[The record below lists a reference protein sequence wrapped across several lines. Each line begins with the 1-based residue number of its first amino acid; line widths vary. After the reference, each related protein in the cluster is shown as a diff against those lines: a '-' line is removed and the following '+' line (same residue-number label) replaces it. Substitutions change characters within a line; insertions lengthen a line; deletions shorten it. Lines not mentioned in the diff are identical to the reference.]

1 MNKYLTENKKI
12 FSFDKSFSTN
22 ITFSQPDKYKLLEK
36 ISHTSDNLINI
47 GSNLSY
53 SPLGFSRESLS
64 INIKN
69 FDRILHFDKREKTIT
84 VEAGLT
90 LIEFLNFTLKHNLWI
105 PQLPGYPTI
114 TIGGAVAA
122 NAHGKSCGKHGT
134 IRKSIK
140 SILLFHKTHGWLNLS
155 EDKNKE
161 IFDLTIGG
169 IGLTGTIVSVTFELM
184 EIKSSKFITKKK
196 EVNSVE
202 DSLKLILDES
212 KDASYTYTWNR
223 ADNLSN
229 FGKGIVYKN
238 YLDQNLNNF
247 EKLKEEKNQFKPFIF
262 PMWNKFSINI
272 INSLYLKLNKLTKS
286 EKNENFLN
294 VIFPFYGKENYFNF
308 FGKKGFIESQLLVSE
323 EKLNSFIEEF
333 KNLFEKFEPTIT
345 LFSLKNMS
353 GKQKFLRFEDNKI
366 CLTFDYVNTKKNL
379 LFMSKI
385 DNLYNKYNITP
396 SIIKDSRI
404 SKEILRKSYNEEL
417 TRFKDELFKFDKKRI
432 YQSEISNRLEI

>member
-53 SPLGFSRESLS
+53 SPLGFSRKSLS

-169 IGLTGTIVSVTFELM
+169 IGLTGTIVSVTFELT

-366 CLTFDYVNTKKNL
+366 CLTFDYVNNKKNL

>member
-69 FDRILHFDKREKTIT
+69 FDRILYFDKREKTIT

-202 DSLKLILDES
+202 DSLKFILDES

-262 PMWNKFSINI
+262 PMWNKFSVNI
-272 INSLYLKLNKLTKS
+272 INSLYFKLNKLTKS

-366 CLTFDYVNTKKNL
+366 CLTFDYVNNKKNL

>member
-53 SPLGFSRESLS
+53 SPLGFSRKSLS

-69 FDRILHFDKREKTIT
+69 FDRILYFDKREKTIT

-262 PMWNKFSINI
+262 PMWNKFSVNI
-272 INSLYLKLNKLTKS
+272 INSLYFKLNKLTKS

-366 CLTFDYVNTKKNL
+366 CLTFDYVNNKKNL

>member
-53 SPLGFSRESLS
+53 SPLGFSRKSLS

>member
-53 SPLGFSRESLS
+53 SPLGFSRKSLS

-169 IGLTGTIVSVTFELM
+169 IGLTGTIVSVTFELT

-202 DSLKLILDES
+202 DSLKFILDES

-366 CLTFDYVNTKKNL
+366 CLTFDYVNNKKNL

>member
-169 IGLTGTIVSVTFELM
+169 IGLTGTIVSVTFELT

-202 DSLKLILDES
+202 DSLKFILDES

-262 PMWNKFSINI
+262 PMWNKFSVNI
-272 INSLYLKLNKLTKS
+272 INSLYFKLNKLTKS

-366 CLTFDYVNTKKNL
+366 CLTFDYVNNKKNL

>member
-12 FSFDKSFSTN
+12 FSFDKSFSIN

-169 IGLTGTIVSVTFELM
+169 IGLTGTIVSVTFELT

-262 PMWNKFSINI
+262 PMWNKFSVNI
-272 INSLYLKLNKLTKS
+272 INSLYFKLNKLTKS

-366 CLTFDYVNTKKNL
+366 CLTFDYVNNKKNL

>member
-169 IGLTGTIVSVTFELM
+169 IGLTGTIVSVTFELT

>member
-1 MNKYLTENKKI
+1 MNKYLAKNKKI

-22 ITFSQPDKYKLLEK
+22 IIFSQPDKYKLLEK
-36 ISHTSDNLINI
+36 ISNTSDNLINI

-53 SPLGFSRESLS
+53 SPLGFSKESLS

-69 FDRILHFDKREKTIT
+69 FDRILHFDKRERTIT

-90 LIEFLNFTLKHNLWI
+90 LIGFLNFTLKHNLWI

-134 IRKSIK
+134 IRKSVK

-155 EDKNKE
+155 EDENKE

-202 DSLKLILDES
+202 ESKKIILDKG

-223 ADNLSN
+223 ADNLSD
-229 FGKGIVYKN
+229 FGKGFVYKN
-238 YLDQNLNNF
+238 YLDKNPNSF
-247 EKLKEEKNQFKPFIF
+247 EKLKEEKKQFRPFIL
-262 PMWNKFSINI
+262 PMWNKFSVNV
-272 INSLYLKLNKLTKS
+272 INSLYFKLNKLTKS

-294 VIFPFYGKENYFNF
+294 VIFPFCGKENYFNF

-323 EKLNSFIEEF
+323 EKLDSFIDEF
-333 KNLFEKFEPTIT
+333 KNLFGKFEPTIT

-366 CLTFDYVNTKKNL
+366 CLTFDYVNNKKNL

-385 DNLYNKYNITP
+385 DSLYNKYKIIP

-404 SKEILRKSYNEEL
+404 SKDILRKSYNVEL
-417 TRFKDELFKFDKKRI
+417 IRFRDELLKFDKKRI
-432 YQSEISNRLEI
+432 YQSETSNRLEI

>member
-169 IGLTGTIVSVTFELM
+169 IGLTGTIVSVTFELT

-202 DSLKLILDES
+202 DSLKFILDES

-262 PMWNKFSINI
+262 PMWNKFSVNI
-272 INSLYLKLNKLTKS
+272 INSLYFKLNKLTKS
-286 EKNENFLN
+286 EKNENFIN

-366 CLTFDYVNTKKNL
+366 CLTFDYVNNKKNL

>member
-1 MNKYLTENKKI
+1 MINLFQQI
-12 FSFDKSFSTN
+12 SLFLSLIS
-22 ITFSQPDKYKLLEK
+22 IKLLEK

>member
-53 SPLGFSRESLS
+53 SPLGFSRKSLS

-169 IGLTGTIVSVTFELM
+169 IGLTGTIVSVTFELT

-202 DSLKLILDES
+202 DSLKFILDES

-262 PMWNKFSINI
+262 PMWNKFSVNI
-272 INSLYLKLNKLTKS
+272 INSLYFKLNKLTKS
-286 EKNENFLN
+286 EKNENFIN

-366 CLTFDYVNTKKNL
+366 CLTFDYVNNKKNL

>member
-12 FSFDKSFSTN
+12 FSFDKSFSIN

>member
-262 PMWNKFSINI
+262 PMWNKFSVNI
-272 INSLYLKLNKLTKS
+272 INSLYFKLNKLTKS

-366 CLTFDYVNTKKNL
+366 CLTFDYVNNKKNL